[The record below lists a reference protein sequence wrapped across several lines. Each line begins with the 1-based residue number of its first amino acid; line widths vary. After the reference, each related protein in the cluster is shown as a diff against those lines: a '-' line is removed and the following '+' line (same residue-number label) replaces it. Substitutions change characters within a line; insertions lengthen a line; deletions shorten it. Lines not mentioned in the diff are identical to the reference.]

1 MEIKIDKEFKNLI
14 PKISYSEFLGLQ
26 ESIKK
31 EGCRDPLITWNNLYL
46 DGHNR
51 YDICNAH
58 KIPFKT
64 EEIELESR
72 EDAKIWIIKNQFARR
87 NLRTYQRGILVLKL
101 EPLIKEQSKKRMS
114 QGGEGVAIL
123 PHLKGKTRDI
133 IAREAGIKSGRTI
146 DKIKEIEEK
155 ATHEQKEKLN
165 RGEAT
170 ISEVINEIKKERKEK
185 EIQKQ
190 KEQIKKLAPLKEK
203 YDLIAIDPPWNY
215 GREYDPKGSRV
226 ASPYPEMDFDELK
239 KIQLPAEEDSILLLW
254 TTHQFI
260 WEANELMKEWGFEYK
275 AILVWDEEKMG
286 MGSWFRMQCEFC
298 LLGIKG
304 KPLWDATDIRDI
316 IKEPRTAHSV
326 KPEGF
331 YKMAET
337 ICVGKKL
344 DYFNNGRRRKGWDNY

>member
-1 MEIKIDKEFKNLI
+1 MEIIIDKEFKDLI
-14 PKISYSEFLGLQ
+14 PLDYEGFLGLE

-31 EGCRDPLITWNNLYL
+31 EGNKEEIVIWKGKNILI
-46 DGHNR
+46 DGYNR
-51 YDICNAH
+51 YKICKAHDIPL
-58 KIPFKT
+58 KEPF
-64 EEIELESR
+64 IELEFESR
-72 EDAKIWIIKNQFARR
+72 DQASLWIIENQTNRR
-87 NLRTYQRGILVLKL
+87 NLNKSQKAIMGLKWKKIYARVYLPGRPKKGELVHTIKDRASNRAGKKFGVSGRYIDDV
-101 EPLIKEQSKKRMS
+101 EKIEKENPGKIREIFEGKKTIKE
-114 QGGEGVAIL
+114 V
-123 PHLKGKTRDI
+123 
-133 IAREAGIKSGRTI
+133 
-146 DKIKEIEEK
+146 
-155 ATHEQKEKLN
+155 
-165 RGEAT
+165 
-170 ISEVINEIKKERKEK
+170 SEEIKKERKEK

-275 AILVWDEEKMG
+275 AILVWDKEKMG